1 MNPVIQVVRDRA
13 ALEAIVPAWEELGAN
28 AVEANPFY
36 EHWILLPALRA
47 QGEGAGFRCVLV
59 WDGDRLAGLF
69 PFERKLK
76 FRGLPATTLTSWR
89 HSAYLLCTP
98 LVRADCAV
106 ECLQAL
112 LAWLPKEGAIAEFRY
127 IPCDGA
133 FHSALASA
141 TRAFP
146 CTVVPTADFS
156 RALLRKGADA
166 ESYMQSSMSGQLRKQ
181 LRRKERRLSERSE
194 FACTVIGPGDDIG
207 TDIERFLLLE
217 VSGWK
222 GQAGGAF
229 ASNEASLR
237 FGREVLT
244 EAHRRGRLHVVGI
257 DCERRPVAR
266 RVTLLAG
273 KGSYAFKT
281 AYDESYATYS
291 PGVLAELLCLREF
304 HKPHH
309 HLRGVEWMDS
319 YTDPDNPTVNRMW
332 KDRRAMQSIA
342 VGVGAWGELWVSM
355 LPILRWIKE
364 KVRTTARS
372 RRAASSTADAH

>member
-13 ALEAIVPAWEELGAN
+13 ALEAIVPAWEDLAAH

-59 WDGDRLAGLF
+59 WEGERLAGLF
-69 PFERKLK
+69 PFERKLR
-76 FRGLPATTLTSWR
+76 FRGLPAPTLTSWR

-106 ECLQAL
+106 ECLRAL
-112 LAWLPKEGAIAEFRY
+112 LAWLPVEGAIAEFRY
-127 IPCDGA
+127 LPRDGR
-133 FHSALASA
+133 FHSALADA
-141 TRAFP
+141 TRLSP
-146 CTVVPTADFS
+146 CSVVATADFS

-166 ESYMQSSMSGQLRKQ
+166 ESYMQASMSGQLRKQ
-181 LRRKERRLSERSE
+181 LRRKERRLSERSG
-194 FACTVIGPGDDIG
+194 FSYTAIGPGDDIG
-207 TDIERFLLLE
+207 SEIERFLLLE
-217 VSGWK
+217 ASGWK
-222 GQAGGAF
+222 GEAGGAL
-229 ASNEASLR
+229 ASTEASLR

-244 EAHRRGRLHVVGI
+244 EAHRRGRLHLVGM
-257 DCERRPVAR
+257 DCEQRPVAR

-273 KGSYAFKT
+273 EGAYAFKT
-281 AYDESYATYS
+281 AYDETYASYS

-304 HKPHH
+304 HE
-309 HLRGVEWMDS
+309 LQGVDWMDS

-332 KDRRAMQSIA
+332 QHRRAMQSVA

-355 LPILRWIKE
+355 LPLLRWIKE
-364 KVRTTARS
+364 TVRTTSRL
-372 RRAASSTADAH
+372 RRAASSTPAAR